1 MTLTERTVQDLIA
14 AFRSPE
20 PTPGGGSAAALIGAV
35 GAALLAMVSSL
46 SRPRASTP
54 DDVERLAEASRRCTE
69 LSKELTALV
78 DRDSDAYR
86 AVVAAYRL
94 PKATPDEAGLRA
106 ARIQEALLGAT
117 TTPLDVIRRCSAAIT
132 QAATVAALGNR
143 NASSDVQSGL
153 ELLSAGLRAA
163 MLNVEIN
170 LNSLKDAGPG
180 AGIRDEASRLVAAA
194 TEDAAAARRLIEGP

>member
-1 MTLTERTVQDLIA
+1 MTLTELSVQDLIA

-20 PTPGGGSAAALIGAV
+20 PTPGGGSAAALTGAI

-54 DDVERLAEASRRCTE
+54 DDVERLADASRRCTE

-94 PKATPDEAGLRA
+94 PKSTPDEADQRT

-117 TTPLDVIRRCSAAIT
+117 TTPLDVIRRCSAAIA
-132 QAATVAALGNR
+132 QAATVASLGNR
-143 NASSDVQSGL
+143 NASSDVLSGL

-163 MLNVEIN
+163 LLNVEIN
-170 LNSLKDAGPG
+170 LNSLKDAGLG
-180 AGIRDEASRLVAAA
+180 AGIRNEASRLLAGAI
-194 TEDAAAARRLIEGP
+194 EDAAAARRLIEEP

>member
-1 MTLTERTVQDLIA
+1 MTLTELPVQDLIA

-20 PTPGGGSAAALIGAV
+20 PTPGGGSAAALTGAV

-54 DDVERLAEASRRCTE
+54 DDVERLADASRRCTE
-69 LSKELTALV
+69 ISKELTALV
-78 DRDSDAYR
+78 DRDSDAYG

-94 PKATPDEAGLRA
+94 PKSTPDEADRRA

-117 TTPLDVIRRCSAAIT
+117 TTPLDVIRRCSAAIA
-132 QAATVAALGNR
+132 QAATVASLGNR

-170 LNSLKDAGPG
+170 LNSLKDAELG
-180 AGIRDEASRLVAAA
+180 AGIRNEASRLLAAA
-194 TEDAAAARRLIEGP
+194 IEDAAAARRLIEEP

>member
-1 MTLTERTVQDLIA
+1 MMLTELTVQDLIA

-20 PTPGGGSAAALIGAV
+20 PTPGGGSAAALTGAV

-46 SRPRASTP
+46 SRPRASAP

-117 TTPLDVIRRCSAAIT
+117 TTPLDVIRRCSAAIA
-132 QAATVAALGNR
+132 QAATVASLGNR

-170 LNSLKDAGPG
+170 LNSLKDAGLG